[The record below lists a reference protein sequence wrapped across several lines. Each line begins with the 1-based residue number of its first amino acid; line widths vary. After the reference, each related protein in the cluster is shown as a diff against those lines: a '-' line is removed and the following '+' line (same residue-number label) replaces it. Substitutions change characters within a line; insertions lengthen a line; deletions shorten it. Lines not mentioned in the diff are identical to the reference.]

1 MENALKFYSI
11 LFWTSFFMSTVR
23 KGHTTWCP
31 GSQRRRCSHVAPPER
46 GGGLRHR
53 QRWQDR
59 ATLGLEV
66 QLLDYHAFDRKIS
79 TTTLA
84 RNYSRIPG
92 CTQMLWGHTSD
103 VSSVAFHPSGL
114 SFATCSE
121 DKTVSQ
127 GFLTIQKRHW
137 WLTGNVTG
145 IKANQSISNP
155 SRWDFGTFE
164 ETRNSVSTSP
174 RLQIQGKFL
183 YTAFYSIWDL
193 ILSKAFSSNSHFW
206 CTHTVSFKLYS
217 TYIPVSRFL
226 SNYSWCSFTS
236 VGVSLSGRILLASSD
251 DSSIHMLVSKQEKS

>member
-1 MENALKFYSI
+1 MTLCFHFKNTLKGAWNSSVLDQNQKTPVFFCQNSFMGRQARVAPLMENALKFYSI

-66 QLLDYHAFDRKIS
+66 QLLDYYAFDWKIS

-127 GFLTIQKRHW
+127 GFLAIQKRHW

-155 SRWDFGTFE
+155 SKVRLWDIRGDQE
-164 ETRNSVSTSP
+164 LCQYKPPSPNS
-174 RLQIQGKFL
+174 R
-183 YTAFYSIWDL
+183 
-193 ILSKAFSSNSHFW
+193 
-206 CTHTVSFKLYS
+206 
-217 TYIPVSRFL
+217 
-226 SNYSWCSFTS
+226 
-236 VGVSLSGRILLASSD
+236 
-251 DSSIHMLVSKQEKS
+251 

>member
-1 MENALKFYSI
+1 MSKKLNGRQARLAPLMENALKFYSI
-11 LFWTSFFMSTVR
+11 LFWTMTSFFMSTVT

-66 QLLDYHAFDRKIS
+66 QLLDYYAFDWKIS
-79 TTTLA
+79 ITTLA
-84 RNYSRIPG
+84 KNYSRIPG

-127 GFLTIQKRHW
+127 GFLAMQK
-137 WLTGNVTG
+137 
-145 IKANQSISNP
+145 KALMIDKKCDRDKRKCEMSAG
-155 SRWDFGTFE
+155 RVF
-164 ETRNSVSTSP
+164 SV
-174 RLQIQGKFL
+174 
-183 YTAFYSIWDL
+183 A
-193 ILSKAFSSNSHFW
+193 
-206 CTHTVSFKLYS
+206 
-217 TYIPVSRFL
+217 VSRIYKRLCAFIH
-226 SNYSWCSFTS
+226 WS
-236 VGVSLSGRILLASSD
+236 VF
-251 DSSIHMLVSKQEKS
+251 

>member
-1 MENALKFYSI
+1 MFWTKTKKQLFYFVKLNGRQARLAPLMENALKFYSI
-11 LFWTSFFMSTVR
+11 LFWTSFFMSTVT
-23 KGHTTWCP
+23 KGQTTWCP

-66 QLLDYHAFDRKIS
+66 QLLDYHAFDWKIS

-127 GFLTIQKRHW
+127 GFLAIQKRHW
-137 WLTGNVTG
+137 WLTGNVRG

-155 SRWDFGTFE
+155 SR
-164 ETRNSVSTSP
+164 
-174 RLQIQGKFL
+174 
-183 YTAFYSIWDL
+183 
-193 ILSKAFSSNSHFW
+193 
-206 CTHTVSFKLYS
+206 
-217 TYIPVSRFL
+217 
-226 SNYSWCSFTS
+226 
-236 VGVSLSGRILLASSD
+236 
-251 DSSIHMLVSKQEKS
+251 